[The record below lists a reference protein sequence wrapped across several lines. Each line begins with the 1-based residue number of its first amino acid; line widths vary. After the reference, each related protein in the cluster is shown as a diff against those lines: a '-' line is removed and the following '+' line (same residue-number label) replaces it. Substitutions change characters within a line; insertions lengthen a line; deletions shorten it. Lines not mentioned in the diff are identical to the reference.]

1 MAGSMDGISREV
13 ALKLAKLL
21 DKFIDKKVDEA
32 IKDIVKGEHKFDEL
46 LVVSEEQSNTPINK
60 LGLTEAEK
68 GFLILSLLAPD
79 RARGI
84 ITLGKALKERV

>member
-1 MAGSMDGISREV
+1 MEESMDEISREV
-13 ALKLAKLL
+13 TLKLAKLL

-32 IKDIVKGEHKFDEL
+32 IEDIVKGGHKFDEL
-46 LVVSEEQSNTPINK
+46 LTVSKEQLNTPINK

-68 GFLILSLLAPD
+68 RFLILSLLAPN

-84 ITLGKALKERV
+84 IKLGKALKERV